1 MIRISLLL
9 FVVSLA
15 ACTSPNTK
23 GIYEIQE
30 ARLVERQLS
39 RNPPSEFIANCELYV
54 RASNDSI
61 YKTNFLNLQSY
72 YLLSHQ
78 NVFTSIQEF
87 ILSSI
92 NQTSSI
98 DLKVVG
104 ASQLIANGFLLN
116 DSVSN
121 QYKSGGINLIKKTY
135 CADADSSSIVLKNSN
150 EKTAATVSYYLF
162 LNKYVRLSNDSTNQY
177 KKINTHLY

>member
-1 MIRISLLL
+1 MIRISLSM
-9 FVVSLA
+9 FVVLLT
-15 ACTSPNTK
+15 ACASPKTEGK
-23 GIYEIQE
+23 YEIQE

-39 RNPPSEFIANCELYV
+39 RNPPSEFIANCQLYV
-54 RASNDSI
+54 TANNDSI
-61 YKTNFLNLQSY
+61 YQTNFLNLQSY
-72 YLLSHQ
+72 HLLSHQ

-104 ASQLIANGFLLN
+104 ASQLIENGFSLN
-116 DSVSN
+116 ESVAD
-121 QYKSGGINLIKKTY
+121 QYKSGGINLIKKVY
-135 CADADSSSIVLKNSN
+135 CTDADSSSIALKNPN

-162 LNKYVRLSNDSTNQY
+162 LNKYVRLSNDSLNHY
-177 KKINTHLY
+177 KKINNYLY